1 MFHIRRGELR
11 KFRLVVAVPVLALA
25 ALGLG
30 QSQKALAAKC
40 TLSLFPGQTAVYST
54 PYYGGV
60 YNISGGAGVAAFY
73 RDPFGTLSE
82 ASPTVPTAVYYSGT
96 YGGWDE
102 FGDSGV
108 ATICS
113 SQ

>member
-1 MFHIRRGELR
+1 LK
-11 KFRLVVAVPVLALA
+11 KFRLVAVVPVLAIA

-40 TLSLFPGQTAVYST
+40 TLSLFPGVTAVYST

-60 YNISGGAGVAAFY
+60 FNISGGAGVAAFY
-73 RDPFGTLSE
+73 TDPFGTLSE
-82 ASPTVPTAVYYSGT
+82 ASPTVPTAVYYSGQ